1 MSLALSPILLFGV
14 LQEANILPGSAIIKG
29 EKLWAYQT
37 HFLKRNRLTPE
48 NEDVLYFYSDAMF
61 DYRDDGNGITDN
73 YIFSYYKNDAGKLE
87 SDLSHFNDI
96 DKIET
101 SYGKT
106 ELDNTTIKV
115 IKTDGSDFLLIVSR
129 FNKLDEV
136 LVDKINLRL
145 SENKKE

>member
-1 MSLALSPILLFGV
+1 
-14 LQEANILPGSAIIKG
+14 
-29 EKLWAYQT
+29 
-37 HFLKRNRLTPE
+37 
-48 NEDVLYFYSDAMF
+48 MF
-61 DYRDDGNGITDN
+61 DYRDDGNGITEN

-136 LVDKINLRL
+136 LVDKINFRL
-145 SENKKE
+145 SENKE

>member
-1 MSLALSPILLFGV
+1 ML
-14 LQEANILPGSAIIKG
+14 
-29 EKLWAYQT
+29 
-37 HFLKRNRLTPE
+37 
-48 NEDVLYFYSDAMF
+48 
-61 DYRDDGNGITDN
+61 DYREDGNGVTEN
-73 YIFSYYKNDAGKLE
+73 YIFSYYKNDDGQLE
-87 SDLSHFNDI
+87 SDLSHFEYI
-96 DKIET
+96 EKIEA

-115 IKTDGSDFLLIVSR
+115 IKTDGSDFLLIISR